1 MISALRI
8 AEGRSLAAMPV
19 EVEVVAET
27 GSTNT
32 DLLGRV
38 ATLDAPLL
46 LVAEAQTQGRGRVG
60 RTWLS
65 APGAALTFSLAWR
78 LAKPVG
84 ELSGLPLA
92 IGVAVA
98 QALGEYDVPVALKW
112 PNDILKDGRKLGG
125 ILIETAGTP
134 GGTWAVIGIGL
145 NLTLPDELEA
155 QIGQPAAEARWLA
168 QADRSV
174 LLAAL
179 LNSLSEALVQFER
192 EGFAPFAER
201 WNRRHAHAGKAVVI
215 TQEGQSRVE
224 GVAVGVDGWGRLL
237 IDSTTGRLAINAG
250 DVSLR
255 IRHE

>member
-1 MISALRI
+1 
-8 AEGRSLAAMPV
+8 MPV

-38 ATLDAPLL
+38 STLDAPLL

-60 RTWLS
+60 RSWLS
-65 APGAALTFSLAWR
+65 ASGGSLTFSLAWR
-78 LAKPVG
+78 LVKPVG
-84 ELSGLPLA
+84 ELSGLSLA
-92 IGVAVA
+92 VGVALA
-98 QALGEYDVPVALKW
+98 QALGGYDVQTTLKW

-125 ILIETAGTP
+125 ILIETAGAP
-134 GGTWAVIGIGL
+134 GGTWVVIGIGL
-145 NLTLPDELEA
+145 NLALPDELEA

-168 QADRSV
+168 QADRNV

-179 LNSLSEALVQFER
+179 LNSLSAALVQFEQ

-201 WNRRHAHAGKAVVI
+201 WNRWHAHAGQPVAI
-215 TQEGQSRVE
+215 MQEGRVIVE
-224 GVAVGVDGWGRLL
+224 GVAAGVDGWGRLL
-237 IDSTTGRLAINAG
+237 VDNASGRQAVNAG

-255 IRHE
+255 IRRE